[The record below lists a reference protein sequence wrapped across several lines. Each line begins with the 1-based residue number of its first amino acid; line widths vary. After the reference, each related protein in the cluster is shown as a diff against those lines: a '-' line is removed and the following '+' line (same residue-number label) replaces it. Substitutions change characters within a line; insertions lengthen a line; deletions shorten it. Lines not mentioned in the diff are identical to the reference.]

1 MKKILP
7 FLITCIIGVLLV
19 GLGIEQQE
27 IMPDTALI
35 AYNTKTKEYFNPLY
49 LKETDNIYDFVLRRR
64 NEIDSKQYKP
74 NHEHVEQDFFMGGST
89 KLLFNLL
96 GYKAKRP
103 WGDKGDWGIP
113 VLALLDVPGES
124 LGGACETMQFFVSEV
139 PSWWNL
145 DLSDA
150 ERNKIEDD
158 IVQKHPKFKSLNKNN
173 KAEQDAW
180 WEAITEYYLVNVYPK
195 DMKIFYANEFETQ
208 NEGSKQAIIP
218 TNEQNKK
225 ITTKNVL
232 ANLYLELK

>member
-1 MKKILP
+1 MKKILS
-7 FLITCIIGVLLV
+7 FLSICIIGVLLL
-19 GLGIEQQE
+19 GLGIEVQE
-27 IMPDTALI
+27 TMPDNALI

-49 LKETDNIYDFVLRRR
+49 LKETDNIYDFVLRRG

-74 NHEHVEQDFFMGGST
+74 NHEHVEQGFFMGGAT

-96 GYKAKRP
+96 GHKANRP

-124 LGGACETMQFFVSEV
+124 LGGACETMQLFVSEV
-139 PSWWNL
+139 PSWWNI

-158 IVQKHPKFKSLNKNN
+158 IAQKHPKFKSLNKKNE
-173 KAEQDAW
+173 AEQDAW
-180 WEAITEYYLVNVYPK
+180 WAAITEYYLVNVYPK
-195 DMKIFYANEFETQ
+195 DMKEFYAKEFKTQ
-208 NEGSKQAIIP
+208 SEGKKQDIIP
-218 TNEQNKK
+218 TNKQNKK
-225 ITTKNVL
+225 IATKNAL